1 LRLSLAEAQ
10 ISVRRGLTDEDLAL
24 LGHSD
29 LAEES
34 PDVNEPVEHGY
45 PAPAGFRERLILGD
59 ISW

>member
-1 LRLSLAEAQ
+1 M
-10 ISVRRGLTDEDLAL
+10 RRGLTDEDLAL

-29 LAEES
+29 LADEGL
-34 PDVNEPVEHGY
+34 DVDEPVEHGY